1 MYSACIIKNFVVK
14 MAFTFEEFEKWNVDT
29 LKTYLSER
37 GVPLRSAKKL
47 EMIRMCLL
55 TQELQLPVLPT
66 VPEKSSEIMCRRS
79 KKLTVDGIKIPFPE
93 ELELGWMSD
102 FTYIP
107 HITMDC
113 LKRYAKKSI
122 SEKSFREGMN
132 LNSANHVSNVQ
143 FNNISSCIKY
153 AFVKGIVVP
162 QTRILENP
170 YQVWI
175 CLNCETC
182 DILTGECGC
191 IAGYSEACKH
201 VFALLNFIENIVT
214 SGKNKTCTSQKQKW
228 DQKISKKGYKIHKP
242 SPLSAINFDRPHPEY
257 ESGFVKPKRSTFD
270 PRPLKNRTS
279 SFKWNDLISMS
290 DGNSSVLC
298 FKNFTSNITSDHDY
312 QLMPVSS
319 PVLNPYTLPEIVDI
333 NNYNTEN
340 FSTCLYNYRTPE
352 IISEIENL
360 TTGQSSNSL
369 WFSYRCGVI
378 TASVAHTILSICKRF
393 KSAPGA
399 IERIVA

>member
-1 MYSACIIKNFVVK
+1 
-14 MAFTFEEFEKWNVDT
+14 
-29 LKTYLSER
+29 
-37 GVPLRSAKKL
+37 
-47 EMIRMCLL
+47 
-55 TQELQLPVLPT
+55 
-66 VPEKSSEIMCRRS
+66 
-79 KKLTVDGIKIPFPE
+79 
-93 ELELGWMSD
+93 MSD

-201 VFALLNFIENIVT
+201 VFALLHFIENIVT

-242 SPLSAINFDRPHPEY
+242 SPLSAIKFD
-257 ESGFVKPKRSTFD
+257 
-270 PRPLKNRTS
+270 
-279 SFKWNDLISMS
+279 
-290 DGNSSVLC
+290 
-298 FKNFTSNITSDHDY
+298 
-312 QLMPVSS
+312 S
-319 PVLNPYTLPEIVDI
+319 P
-333 NNYNTEN
+333 
-340 FSTCLYNYRTPE
+340 
-352 IISEIENL
+352 
-360 TTGQSSNSL
+360 
-369 WFSYRCGVI
+369 
-378 TASVAHTILSICKRF
+378 AS
-393 KSAPGA
+393 
-399 IERIVA
+399 RI